1 MPKAIKLSD
10 EVVKQLDKLRHI
22 GQSYDGVLR
31 ELLKMKSSVNVGQ
44 DTGTSPKN

>member
-1 MPKAIKLSD
+1 MPKVVKLSD

-31 ELLKMKSSVNVGQ
+31 EVLKKHDKSR
-44 DTGTSPKN
+44 SPASKSEKSE